1 MFKNNLKAQLYKTLF
16 PSKIVLG
23 NLYFVELEK
32 TRMPLK
38 RLVKILRNIFICILL
53 SYFYVPESIM
63 IPLFTIGLFIL
74 SFVLFRS
81 ILLRMFPRKFKRPFQ
96 ENLELFIEGNS
107 LDITLAYCLK
117 IDRLEVIVGKEYGN
131 HSMASQLGS
140 ALETS
145 LNLSVY
151 DIEETKKVVT
161 YSFLLKEVERNNADS
176 MVSTVIKD
184 TRIEIYD
191 DIVLDMRKNTS
202 SLISGVSG
210 SGKSVFTYYLI
221 ASLLSKRFNQEIDGA
236 IYDVAPSI
244 YVIDPKQS
252 DLWKLENLT
261 MPDKY
266 YGSTISEAFRIVRDF
281 TAELERRKIIYAR
294 TKIFDKV
301 MIDLGFPPCVLVIDE
316 YSSLISMMSNK
327 EKNDFENLVGN
338 IARLGR
344 QLSLSLFVIMQQ
356 ASSNS
361 ISTGVREQLV
371 NKFILGNSES
381 ISQENSQMVLGVSV
395 KDLPTPFHEV
405 GEGIVSI
412 DGQKPRAFLAPS
424 FTGDLMEVV
433 VPIFR
438 RAAKT
443 YSDIDKLEY
452 LRQSKQNA
460 ESIGKSSEEIEYL
473 QEYGKTYD
481 KWE

>member
-1 MFKNNLKAQLYKTLF
+1 ME
-16 PSKIVLG
+16 ICI
-23 NLYFVELEK
+23 FVELEK

-244 YVIDPKQS
+244 FVIDPKQS
-252 DLWKLENLT
+252 DLWKLMDLT
-261 MPDKY
+261 MPEKN
-266 YGSTISEAFRIVRDF
+266 YGTTVSDAFRIVKEF

-294 TKIFDKV
+294 AKVFDKV
-301 MIDLGFPPCVLVIDE
+301 MLDLGFPPCVLVIDE
-316 YSSLISMMSNK
+316 YSSLVSIMDKKTRSQFDM
-327 EKNDFENLVGN
+327 LVGN

>member
-81 ILLRMFPRKFKRPFQ
+81 VLLRMFPRKFKRPFQ

-244 YVIDPKQS
+244 FVIDPKQS
-252 DLWKLENLT
+252 DLWKLMDLT
-261 MPDKY
+261 MPEKN
-266 YGSTISEAFRIVRDF
+266 YGTTVSDAFRIVKEF

-294 TKIFDKV
+294 AKVFDKV
-301 MIDLGFPPCVLVIDE
+301 MLDLGFPPCVLVIDE
-316 YSSLISMMSNK
+316 YSSLVSIMDKKTRSQFDM
-327 EKNDFENLVGN
+327 LVGN

-356 ASSNS
+356 PSSNS

-443 YSDIDKLEY
+443 YSDIEKLEY

>member
-145 LNLSVY
+145 LNSSVY
-151 DIEETKKVVT
+151 DIEETKKVVK

-244 YVIDPKQS
+244 FVIDPKQS
-252 DLWKLENLT
+252 DLWKLMDLT
-261 MPDKY
+261 MPEKN
-266 YGSTISEAFRIVRDF
+266 YGTTVSDAFRIVKEF

-294 TKIFDKV
+294 AKVFDKV
-301 MIDLGFPPCVLVIDE
+301 MLDLGFPPCVLVIDE
-316 YSSLISMMSNK
+316 YSSLVSIMDKKTRSEFDM
-327 EKNDFENLVGN
+327 LVSN

-443 YSDIDKLEY
+443 YSDIEKLEY